1 MQDSSPAL
9 AETALP
15 GARVPG
21 EPVLFRLS
29 AMSRAVLMA
38 MLLAMLL
45 FATAQ
50 HMGGLFGKDPL
61 FLDFNVFYM
70 VGEYVWQGR
79 VAETYDFGLFAP
91 AQDAVN
97 GPDQGFMPWT
107 YPAQM
112 DLFVALLALLPR
124 WLAYFAFAAGS
135 LAGFLWVLKRLA
147 GVHFDA
153 ALVLVLPA
161 LMVTL
166 LTGQNGM
173 MTAALVGSYALLA
186 LRGTGS
192 GSGTGSGTGSGSAGV
207 PLGLMAIKPHLAVGL
222 ALHALMTGRWKV
234 LAVSVAVTL
243 AAVAAATLA
252 FGPGIWAVV
261 AQSAR
266 DSGTYLAEGR
276 YPLFRMSS
284 VYAGLR
290 NSGAS
295 ADLAFAAQ
303 ASVAA
308 LALGLVAAL
317 ALRRWQPRRL
327 LGVALLSSYAVSP
340 YNYDYDLCALGMALA
355 LLLPDAARFAGV
367 GGKIALAVCCWSAC
381 GLAVFGASVPG
392 RFDSLMAA
400 LSMRGEFPSIA
411 TLGYLGAFG
420 LLLCYAVKGE
430 RAAGAGTY

>member
-9 AETALP
+9 AETGLP

-50 HMGGLFGKDPL
+50 HMGGLLGKDPL

-192 GSGTGSGTGSGSAGV
+192 AGV

-222 ALHALMTGRWKV
+222 ALHALVTGRWKV

-252 FGPGIWAVV
+252 FGPGIWTVV
-261 AQSAR
+261 AQSAQ

-340 YNYDYDLCALGMALA
+340 YNYDYDLCAVGMALA

-411 TLGYLGAFG
+411 TLGFLGAFG

-430 RAAGAGTY
+430 RAARAGTY

>member
-9 AETALP
+9 AETGLP

-50 HMGGLFGKDPL
+50 HMGGLLGKDPL

-186 LRGTGS
+186 LRGT
-192 GSGTGSGTGSGSAGV
+192 
-207 PLGLMAIKPHLAVGL
+207 
-222 ALHALMTGRWKV
+222 
-234 LAVSVAVTL
+234 
-243 AAVAAATLA
+243 
-252 FGPGIWAVV
+252 
-261 AQSAR
+261 
-266 DSGTYLAEGR
+266 
-276 YPLFRMSS
+276 
-284 VYAGLR
+284 
-290 NSGAS
+290 
-295 ADLAFAAQ
+295 
-303 ASVAA
+303 
-308 LALGLVAAL
+308 
-317 ALRRWQPRRL
+317 
-327 LGVALLSSYAVSP
+327 
-340 YNYDYDLCALGMALA
+340 
-355 LLLPDAARFAGV
+355 RF
-367 GGKIALAVCCWSAC
+367 C
-381 GLAVFGASVPG
+381 G
-392 RFDSLMAA
+392 
-400 LSMRGEFPSIA
+400 
-411 TLGYLGAFG
+411 
-420 LLLCYAVKGE
+420 
-430 RAAGAGTY
+430 RAAGADGDQAASRGWSRLARAGDGPLEGSCGLGGRHPRRGRRRPRWPSAPASGPWWRKARRTPAPIWPRGAIRCSA